1 MLLENWKTFEANFR
15 LFSLL
20 PILCH
25 NTFKPCLIF
34 DIIKMVSLNYEGLIE
49 KIAIAS
55 GLSKEEIDRKVEAK
69 CAKLSGLISK
79 EGSAQIVASE
89 LGISFDKEKLKI
101 SEIVPGMKKVN
112 LVGKIIEEP
121 RINNFKTKNNIEGKV
136 ASMVL
141 ADETNNIRLVLWDTK
156 HIALFEE
163 GRIKN
168 GDVIEVS
175 NVTIRNDE
183 IHLGSFGDIKITSE
197 VLGNVVKEKKISE
210 KKIVD
215 LKSGTNAKIRAF
227 IVQMFEPKFFEICS
241 ECGKKAIN
249 NECLIHGKI
258 SPEKRALI
266 SLVLDDGSENM
277 KAVIFQEGISK
288 LGISK
293 EELNNTELFVKKK
306 QELLGKE
313 SFFSANIRNNAM
325 FNTTEMIINDVETI
339 ELDNLIE
346 GLR

>member
-121 RINNFKTKNNIEGKV
+121 RINNFK
-136 ASMVL
+136 
-141 ADETNNIRLVLWDTK
+141 TNNIRLVLWDTK

-277 KAVIFQEGISK
+277 KAVMFQDGINK

-293 EELNNTELFVKKK
+293 EELTNTELFVKKK

-325 FNTTEMIINDVETI
+325 FNTTEMIINDVENI
-339 ELDNLIE
+339 ELNSLIE